1 MKLLDFGQFEDH
13 AQVMNV
19 ELSPEQ
25 IKALEALHRQSR
37 DRRVCDRIRCVLLS
51 AQGWSTTMI
60 AQSQLIH
67 ETTVLRHIADYLDDG
82 KLTSENGGSQEHLS
96 SAQSAELT
104 CFLTDNIHVTTAS
117 IVALVRERFGVSYS
131 VPGMNR
137 WLHRN
142 GFTYK
147 KPSGVPHKF
156 SEEKQ
161 QQFIDKY
168 EALKLTAGDKEPI
181 LFMDAVHPTQS
192 TKLSGGWI
200 RKGERKLVK
209 TTGSRTR
216 MNIIGALS
224 LRDIARTVA
233 RDYASINARTI
244 CEFFIAVRQTYPVR
258 QKIHLILDGA
268 PYHRAS
274 LVQDWAVVMNI
285 ELHYLPPYSPNLNPI
300 ERLWKVMNEH
310 ARNNRY
316 FATAKAFR
324 EAINGFFRNTMPVI
338 ACQLGCRINDNFQ
351 KIKPASS

>member
-1 MKLLDFGQFEDH
+1 
-13 AQVMNV
+13 MNV

-37 DRRVCDRIRCVLLS
+37 DCDRIRCVLLS

-67 ETTVLRHIADYLDDG
+67 VTTVLRHIADYLDEG
-82 KLTSENGGSQEHLS
+82 KLTSENGGSQEHFS

-104 CFLTDNIHVTTAS
+104 CFLTDNVHVTTTS
-117 IVALVRERFGVSYS
+117 IVALVGERFGVSYS
-131 VPGMNR
+131 VPGMNK

-147 KPSGVPHKF
+147 KPSGIPHKF

-181 LFMDAVHPTQS
+181 LFMDAVHPTQL
-192 TKLSGGWI
+192 TKLSCGWI
-200 RKGERKLVK
+200 RKGGRKAIE

-224 LRDIARTVA
+224 LSDIVSTVA
-233 RDYASINARTI
+233 RDYANINARTV
-244 CEFFIAVRQTYPVR
+244 CEFFIAVWQTYPVR

-268 PYHRAS
+268 PYHRAP

-285 ELHYLPPYSPNLNPI
+285 ELYYLPPYSPNLNLI

-316 FATAKAFR
+316 FATAKASR
-324 EAINGFFRNTMPVI
+324 EAINGFFRDTMPVI
-338 ACQLGCRINDNFQ
+338 AYQLNIRINDNFQ
-351 KIKPASS
+351 KIKPVSS

>member
-1 MKLLDFGQFEDH
+1 MPSGYH
-13 AQVMNV
+13 AQTMNIR
-19 ELSPEQ
+19 LSPEQ
-25 IKALEALHRQSR
+25 IAALEAQHRQRR

-51 AQGWSTTMI
+51 AQGWSTAMI

-67 ETTVLRHIADYLDDG
+67 ETTVLRHIADYHDEE
-82 KLTSENGGSQEHLS
+82 KLTSDNVGSQEHLC
-96 SAQSAELT
+96 SAHSAELI
-104 CFLTDNIHVTTAS
+104 CLLTEDVQVSTAS
-117 IVALVRERFGVSYS
+117 IVALVRERFGVSHS
-131 VPGMNR
+131 IPGMNK

-142 GFTYK
+142 GFSWK
-147 KPSGVPHKF
+147 KPTGVPHKF

-161 QQFIDKY
+161 QQFMAEY

-200 RKGERKLVK
+200 RRGERKPVK

-216 MNIIGALS
+216 MNIIGALC
-224 LRDIARTVA
+224 LNDIARTVTG
-233 RDYASINARTI
+233 DYTQINARNI
-244 CEFFIAVRQTYPVR
+244 CEFFIAIRQTYPVR
-258 QKIHLILDGA
+258 QKVHLILDGA
-268 PYHRAS
+268 PYHRDS

-324 EAINGFFRNTMPVI
+324 AAITGFFSDTLPEI
-338 ACQLGCRINDNFQ
+338 AGKLTNRINDNFQ
-351 KIKPASS
+351 KIRPVDLD

>member
-1 MKLLDFGQFEDH
+1 MLSGDH
-13 AQVMNV
+13 AQTMNIK
-19 ELSPEQ
+19 LSPEQ
-25 IKALEALHRQSR
+25 IVALEAQHRQSR

-51 AQGWSTTMI
+51 AQGWSTAMI

-67 ETTVLRHIADYLDDG
+67 ETTVLRHIADYLDEG
-82 KLTSENGGSQEHLS
+82 KLTPENGGSQEHLC
-96 SAQSAELT
+96 SAHSAELI
-104 CFLTDNIHVTTAS
+104 CLLTTDVHVTTAS
-117 IVALVRERFGVSYS
+117 IVALVRERFGMSYS
-131 VPGMNR
+131 IPGMNK

-142 GFTYK
+142 GFSWK
-147 KPSGVPHKF
+147 KPTGVPHKF

-161 QQFIDKY
+161 QQFMAEY

-200 RKGERKLVK
+200 RRGECKPVK

-216 MNIIGALS
+216 MNIIGALC
-224 LRDIARTVA
+224 LNDIARTVTC
-233 RDYASINARTI
+233 DYTQINARTI
-244 CEFFIAVRQTYPVR
+244 CEFFIAIRQTYPVR
-258 QKIHLILDGA
+258 QKVHLILDGA

-324 EAINGFFRNTMPVI
+324 AAINGFFSDTLPEI
-338 ACQLGCRINDNFQ
+338 AGQLACRINDNFQ
-351 KIKPASS
+351 KINPASSG

>member
-1 MKLLDFGQFEDH
+1 MPSGDH
-13 AQVMNV
+13 AQTMNIR
-19 ELSPEQ
+19 LSPEQ
-25 IKALEALHRQSR
+25 ISALEAQHRQSR

-51 AQGWSTTMI
+51 AQGWSTAMI

-67 ETTVLRHIADYLDDG
+67 ETTVLRHIADYHDEE
-82 KLTSENGGSQEHLS
+82 KLTSDNGGSQEHLC
-96 SAQSAELT
+96 SAHSAELI
-104 CFLTDNIHVTTAS
+104 CLLTEDVHVSTAS

-131 VPGMNR
+131 IPGMNK

-142 GFTYK
+142 GFSWK
-147 KPSGVPHKF
+147 KPTGVPHKF

-161 QQFIDKY
+161 QQFMAEY

-200 RKGERKLVK
+200 RRGERKPVK

-216 MNIIGALS
+216 MNIIGALC
-224 LRDIARTVA
+224 LNDIARTVTG
-233 RDYASINARTI
+233 DYVQINARAI
-244 CEFFIAVRQTYPVR
+244 CEFFIAIRQTYPVR
-258 QKIHLILDGA
+258 QKVHLILDGA

-324 EAINGFFRNTMPVI
+324 AAINGFFSHTLPEI
-338 ACQLGCRINDNFQ
+338 AGKLGCRINDNFQ
-351 KIKPASS
+351 ILKPASSG

>member
-1 MKLLDFGQFEDH
+1 
-13 AQVMNV
+13 MNIR
-19 ELSPEQ
+19 LSPEQ
-25 IKALEALHRQSR
+25 IAALEAQHRQCR

-67 ETTVLRHIADYLDDG
+67 ETTVLRHIADYLDEG
-82 KLTSENGGSQEHLS
+82 KLASENGGSQEHLS

-104 CFLTDNIHVTTAS
+104 CLLTDNIHVTTAS
-117 IVALVRERFGVSYS
+117 IVALVRERFGVLYS
-131 VPGMNR
+131 VPGMNK

-192 TKLSGGWI
+192 TKLSCGWI
-200 RKGERKLVK
+200 RKGGRKTIE

-224 LRDIARTVA
+224 LSDIARTVA

-310 ARNNRY
+310 VRNNRY

-324 EAINGFFRNTMPVI
+324 EAINGFFNSTLPVL
-338 ACQLGCRINDNFQ
+338 AGNLYCRINDNFQ
-351 KIKPASS
+351 VIKPASVGY

>member
-1 MKLLDFGQFEDH
+1 
-13 AQVMNV
+13 MNIR
-19 ELSPEQ
+19 LSPEQ
-25 IKALEALHRQSR
+25 IAALEAQHRLSR

-51 AQGWSTTMI
+51 AQGWSTAMI

-67 ETTVLRHIADYLDDG
+67 ETTVLRHIADYLHED
-82 KLTSENGGSQEHLS
+82 KLTSENGGSQEHLC
-96 SAQSAELT
+96 SAHSAELI
-104 CFLTDNIHVTTAS
+104 CLLTADVHVNAAS
-117 IVALVRERFGVSYS
+117 IVALVRERFGASYS
-131 VPGMNR
+131 IPGMNK

-142 GFTYK
+142 GFSWK
-147 KPSGVPHKF
+147 KPTGVPHKF

-161 QQFIDKY
+161 QQFMAEY

-200 RKGERKLVK
+200 RRGERKPVK
-209 TTGSRTR
+209 TIGSRTR

-224 LRDIARTVA
+224 LNDIARTVTA
-233 RDYASINARTI
+233 DYKQINARTI
-244 CEFFIAVRQTYPVR
+244 CEFFIAIRQTYPVR
-258 QKIHLILDGA
+258 QKIHLIL

-324 EAINGFFRNTMPVI
+324 LAINEFFSETLPEI
-338 ACQLGCRINDNFQ
+338 AGKLSYRINDNFQ
-351 KIKPASS
+351 TLKPASP